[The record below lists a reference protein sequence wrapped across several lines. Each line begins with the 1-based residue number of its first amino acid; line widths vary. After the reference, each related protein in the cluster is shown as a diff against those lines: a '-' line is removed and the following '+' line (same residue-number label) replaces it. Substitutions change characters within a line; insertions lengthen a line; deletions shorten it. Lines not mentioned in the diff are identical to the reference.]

1 MAWANLFHRNYGAP
15 RRREDNQKT
24 QKKINILD
32 TARLDRYVDGSYMKR
47 IGVLSVIG
55 EGMLVPHSNDSTT

>member
-1 MAWANLFHRNYGAP
+1 MAWASPFHRNYGAP

-32 TARLDRYVDGSYMKR
+32 AARLDRYVDGYYMKR
-47 IGVLSVIG
+47 IGILSVIG
-55 EGMLVPHSNDSTT
+55 EGMLVPQSNDSTT